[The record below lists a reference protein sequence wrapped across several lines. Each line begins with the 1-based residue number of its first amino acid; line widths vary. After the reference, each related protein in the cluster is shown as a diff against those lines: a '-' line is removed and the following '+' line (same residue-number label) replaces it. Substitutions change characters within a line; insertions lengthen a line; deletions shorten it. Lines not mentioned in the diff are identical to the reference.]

1 MMPAGRLTR
10 LAPRLLLALAASLVA
25 AGLSLTGFADTIELK
40 TYDWRVRQTTAD
52 RLSPSS
58 PVIVVA
64 IDDESLRRMEP
75 LVGRWPWPRL
85 VHALVVDYLAAAG
98 ARAVVYDVLFAEGD
112 RRTFMV
118 GETEWTGQ
126 ESDQALVDSTRAA
139 GMVVHAAEAASS
151 GARDA
156 ARALP
161 VDVSV
166 LPDRTARLGHT
177 ACVEGRPQTV
187 LPFPELAQASAGVGH
202 SLMVY
207 DADGPLRR
215 VVPLVSVE
223 RPGGGPVVLPSLPL
237 AAVLLAQG
245 LTGRDLT
252 ASPTHLRA
260 GALDWPLMA
269 GRLEEPDGTVRTT
282 CRALLPW
289 AAAAVGSDG
298 TAALPRQSFYDLFL
312 AQQELMEGVTP
323 SVAPA
328 QFRDKVVV
336 VGVTAQG
343 LHDVFTTPF
352 TEGKMAGPEV
362 HAQTI
367 DAMLGGR
374 QLVQA
379 PRWQA
384 LGAMV
389 ALTLLVS
396 VVGALS
402 TVWVA
407 WAVALVTGGAW
418 VWGTV
423 VTFGGGVWWPM
434 VMPLA
439 ALGLAFVGDLGWH
452 YVVEGRERRK
462 VTRLF
467 SRYVSKAVYQQLL
480 EAPQLAQ
487 LGGTRRFMTVLFSDM
502 RGFTSLTE
510 RESPE
515 AMVAQ
520 LNDYF
525 TRMVALVFAHQ
536 GTLDKFVGDMVMAL
550 YGAPVDD
557 EAHADHAVQTALAM
571 VRALAALNAERATRG
586 APPFD
591 IGIGINSGEMV
602 AGNIGSDQVMSYTVI
617 GDAVNLG
624 ARLESLNKEYG
635 TRIIISEATR
645 ALLRG
650 QYDVRPLGTVTV
662 KGKTQPA
669 EIFEVRA

>member
-1 MMPAGRLTR
+1 MMPASRLTR
-10 LAPRLLLALAASLVA
+10 IVPRLLLALAASAVA
-25 AGLSLTGFADTIELK
+25 AGLSLTGFAGTVELK

-52 RLSPSS
+52 HRTAPS
-58 PVIVVA
+58 PVTVVA

-85 VHALVVDYLAAAG
+85 VHATVIDFLSAAG
-98 ARAVVYDVLFAEGD
+98 ARAVVYDVLFAERD

-118 GETEWTGQ
+118 GETEWTGE

-151 GARDA
+151 GSRDA

-161 VDVSV
+161 IDGSV
-166 LPDRTARLGHT
+166 LPERTSTLGAA
-177 ACVEGRPQTV
+177 ACIEGRPQAV
-187 LPFPELAQASAGVGH
+187 LPFPDLARASAGVGH

-215 VVPLVSVE
+215 VVPLVAIDRGTAS
-223 RPGGGPVVLPSLPL
+223 PLVLPSLPL
-237 AAVLLAQG
+237 AAVMLARG
-245 LTGRDLT
+245 VAGPEVS
-252 ASPTHLRA
+252 ASPTRLQA
-260 GALDWPLMA
+260 GALEWPLLP
-269 GRLEEPDGTVRTT
+269 GRLVEPDGTARPT

-289 AAAAVGSDG
+289 AAAPVGPDG
-298 TAALPRQSFYDLFL
+298 TPSLPRHSFYDLFL

-323 SVAPA
+323 STAPSL
-328 QFRDKVVV
+328 FRDTVVV

-352 TEGKMAGPEV
+352 TAGKMAGPEI

-367 DAMLGGR
+367 DALLGQR
-374 QLVQA
+374 SLVPA
-379 PRWQA
+379 PRGQA
-384 LGAMV
+384 LAAMLAV
-389 ALTLLVS
+389 TLLVS

-402 TVWVA
+402 SVWVA
-407 WAVALVTGGAW
+407 GLVALAAGGAW

-423 VTFGGGVWWPM
+423 VVFRGGVWWPM

-462 VTRLF
+462 VSRLF

-525 TRMVALVFAHQ
+525 TRMVQLVFAHQ

-571 VRALAALNAERATRG
+571 VRALADLNAERATRG

-591 IGIGINSGEMV
+591 IGIGINSGDMV

-650 QYDVRPLGTVTV
+650 QYDMRPLGTVTV
-662 KGKTQPA
+662 KGKTQPV

>member
-40 TYDWRVRQTTAD
+40 TYDWRVQQTTAG

-85 VHALVVDYLAAAG
+85 VHALVIDYLAAAG

-156 ARALP
+156 QRALP

-187 LPFPELAQASAGVGH
+187 LPFPALAQASAGVGH

-215 VVPLVSVE
+215 VVPLVSIE

-298 TAALPRQSFYDLFL
+298 TAALPRQSFYDLFR

-407 WAVALVTGGAW
+407 GAVALVTGGAW

-439 ALGLAFVGDLGWH
+439 ALALAFVGDLGWH

-571 VRALAALNAERATRG
+571 VRALADLNTERAARG

-591 IGIGINSGEMV
+591 I
-602 AGNIGSDQVMSYTVI
+602 GNIGSDQVMSYTVI

-662 KGKTQPA
+662 KGKTQPV

>member
-1 MMPAGRLTR
+1 MMPAGRLAR

-25 AGLSLTGFADTIELK
+25 AGLSLPGFADTIELK

-215 VVPLVSVE
+215 AVPLVSVE

-252 ASPTHLRA
+252 ASSTHLRA

-407 WAVALVTGGAW
+407 GAVALVTGGAW

-662 KGKTQPA
+662 KGKTQPV

>member
-407 WAVALVTGGAW
+407 GAVALVTGGAW

>member
-1 MMPAGRLTR
+1 MMPASRLTR
-10 LAPRLLLALAASLVA
+10 LAPRLLLALAASAVA
-25 AGLSLTGFADTIELK
+25 AGLSLTGFAETIELK

-52 RLSPSS
+52 HLSAAS
-58 PVIVVA
+58 PVNVVA

-85 VHALVVDYLAAAG
+85 VHALVIDYLAAAG

-118 GETEWTGQ
+118 GTTEWTGQ
-126 ESDQALVDSTRAA
+126 ESDQALVESTRAA
-139 GMVVHAAEAASS
+139 GMVVHAAEAAS
-151 GARDA
+151 GGTRDA
-156 ARALP
+156 SRSLP
-161 VDVSV
+161 IDASV
-166 LPDRTARLGHT
+166 LPERTAPVGVADCT
-177 ACVEGRPQTV
+177 EERPQVV
-187 LPFPELAQASAGVGH
+187 LPFPDLARASAGVGH

-207 DADGPLRR
+207 DPDGPLRR
-215 VVPLVSVE
+215 VVPLVRVE
-223 RPGGGPVVLPSLPL
+223 RPGGAPMVLPSLPL
-237 AAVLLAQG
+237 TAVLLAQG
-245 LTGRDLT
+245 LTGRDLA
-252 ASPTHLRA
+252 ASSSYLRV
-260 GALDWPLMA
+260 GALDWPLTA
-269 GRLEEPDGTVRTT
+269 GRLEEPDGTMRRT

-289 AAAAVGSDG
+289 AAAAVGHDG
-298 TAALPRQSFYDLFL
+298 MPSVPTQSFYDLFL

-328 QFRDKVVV
+328 LFRDTVVV

-352 TEGKMAGPEV
+352 TEGKMAGPQV

-367 DAMLGGR
+367 DALLAGR
-374 QLVQA
+374 RLVPA

-389 ALTLLVS
+389 AVTLLVS

-402 TVWVA
+402 TVWVSGV
-407 WAVALVTGGAW
+407 VALLTGSLW
-418 VWGTV
+418 VWATMV
-423 VTFGGGVWWPM
+423 AFRGGVWWP
-434 VMPLA
+434 VVLPLT
-439 ALGLAFVGDLGWH
+439 ALALAFVSDLGWH

-462 VTRLF
+462 VSRLF
-467 SRYVSKAVYQQLL
+467 SRYVSKAVYQQLID
-480 EAPQLAQ
+480 APQLAQ

-502 RGFTSLTE
+502 RGFTNLTE

-525 TRMVALVFAHQ
+525 TRMVQLVFAHQ

-571 VRALAALNAERATRG
+571 VQALGALNAERAARG

-591 IGIGINSGEMV
+591 IGIGINSGDMV

-662 KGKTQPA
+662 KGKTQA
-669 EIFEVRA
+669 VEIFEVRA

>member
-407 WAVALVTGGAW
+407 GAVALVTGGAW

-571 VRALAALNAERATRG
+571 VQALGALDAERAARG

-662 KGKTQPA
+662 KGKTQA
-669 EIFEVRA
+669 VKIFEVRA

>member
-1 MMPAGRLTR
+1 
-10 LAPRLLLALAASLVA
+10 
-25 AGLSLTGFADTIELK
+25 
-40 TYDWRVRQTTAD
+40 
-52 RLSPSS
+52 
-58 PVIVVA
+58 
-64 IDDESLRRMEP
+64 
-75 LVGRWPWPRL
+75 
-85 VHALVVDYLAAAG
+85 
-98 ARAVVYDVLFAEGD
+98 
-112 RRTFMV
+112 
-118 GETEWTGQ
+118 
-126 ESDQALVDSTRAA
+126 
-139 GMVVHAAEAASS
+139 
-151 GARDA
+151 
-156 ARALP
+156 
-161 VDVSV
+161 
-166 LPDRTARLGHT
+166 
-177 ACVEGRPQTV
+177 
-187 LPFPELAQASAGVGH
+187 
-202 SLMVY
+202 MVY

-223 RPGGGPVVLPSLPL
+223 RADGAAVVLPSLPL
-237 AAVLLAQG
+237 AAVMLAK
-245 LTGRDLT
+245 GRRGSDLS
-252 ASPTHLRA
+252 ASSAQLQV
-260 GALDWPLMA
+260 GAMVWPLMA
-269 GRLEEPDGTVRTT
+269 GRVEEPDGTVRTT

-289 AAAAVGSDG
+289 AAAAVGPDG
-298 TAALPRQSFYDLFL
+298 MPALPRHSFYDLFL

-323 SVAPA
+323 STMPE

-367 DAMLGGR
+367 DALLAGR
-374 QLVQA
+374 RLVPA
-379 PRWQA
+379 PPWQA
-384 LGAMV
+384 VGVMV

-407 WAVALVTGGAW
+407 GALALVTGGVW
-418 VWGTV
+418 VWGSV
-423 VTFGGGVWWPM
+423 ITFRGGVWWPV
-434 VMPLA
+434 VMPLMSLA
-439 ALGLAFVGDLGWH
+439 LAFVGDLGWH

-462 VTRLF
+462 VSRLF

-525 TRMVALVFAHQ
+525 TRMVQLVFAHQ

-571 VRALAALNAERATRG
+571 VQALGALNAERAARG

-662 KGKTQPA
+662 KGKTQPV
-669 EIFEVRA
+669 EIFEVCA

>member
-1 MMPAGRLTR
+1 MLTSSRLAR
-10 LAPRLLLALAASLVA
+10 IAPRLLLALVASLA
-25 AGLSLTGFADTIELK
+25 AVGLSLSGFAETVELK

-52 RLSPSS
+52 HLSSSS
-58 PVIVVA
+58 PVTVVA
-64 IDDESLRRMEP
+64 IDDESVRRMEP

-85 VHALVVDYLAAAG
+85 VHALVIDYLAAAG

-126 ESDQALVDSTRAA
+126 ESDEALVESTRAA

-161 VDVSV
+161 IDVSV
-166 LPDRTARLGHT
+166 LPERTAHMGAV

-187 LPFPELAQASAGVGH
+187 LPFPALARAAAGVGH

-223 RPGGGPVVLPSLPL
+223 RADGPAVVLPSLPL
-237 AAVLLAQG
+237 AAVMLAKG
-245 LTGRDLT
+245 LRGSD
-252 ASPTHLRA
+252 LRA
-260 GALDWPLMA
+260 TSAQLQVGEMVWPLMA
-269 GRLEEPDGTVRTT
+269 GRVEEPDGTVRTT

-289 AAAAVGSDG
+289 AAAAVGPDG
-298 TAALPRQSFYDLFL
+298 MPALPRHSFYDLFL
-312 AQQELMEGVTP
+312 AQQELMEGVPP
-323 SVAPA
+323 STMPA

-367 DAMLGGR
+367 DALLAGR
-374 QLVQA
+374 RLVRA
-379 PRWQA
+379 PQWQA
-384 LGAMV
+384 VCVMV

-407 WAVALVTGGAW
+407 GALALVTGGVW
-418 VWGTV
+418 VWGSLI
-423 VTFGGGVWWPM
+423 TFRGGVWWPM
-434 VMPLA
+434 VMPLLSLA
-439 ALGLAFVGDLGWH
+439 LAFVGDLGWH

-462 VTRLF
+462 VSRLF

-525 TRMVALVFAHQ
+525 TRMVQLVFAHQ

-571 VRALAALNAERATRG
+571 VQALGALNAERAARG

-645 ALLRG
+645 AMLRG

-662 KGKTQPA
+662 KGKTQPV
-669 EIFEVRA
+669 EIFEVCA

>member
-1 MMPAGRLTR
+1 MMPAGRLAR

-151 GARDA
+151 GALDA
-156 ARALP
+156 SRALP

-237 AAVLLAQG
+237 TAVLLAQG

-407 WAVALVTGGAW
+407 GAVALVTGGAW

-662 KGKTQPA
+662 KGKTQPV

>member
-139 GMVVHAAEAASS
+139 GMVVHTAEAASS

-407 WAVALVTGGAW
+407 GAVALVTGGAW